1 VEDAL
6 LNFDCLFA
14 GRPLTVS
21 LALLSALMLTSGT
34 TGAQITPAPATAKK
48 PFTIEAIYAP
58 PAPGSRPPSGLQWSP
73 DGTRLSYIQPGEKG
87 GQESLAS
94 FDAATGKSSTLIPAE
109 KLAAL
114 VPSTSKLKDDRQRES
129 RARFGVSDY
138 QWAPDSKELLFDA
151 LGQLWLY
158 DLAGGKGRQLTR
170 SDEPSSD
177 PKFSP
182 DGRYVSYLR
191 AHDLYVRPVAADANE
206 LRLTH
211 GGNASLLNGEVDW
224 LYSEEL
230 DVRSNY
236 FWSPDSRDLLYLQ
249 TDESPVPQYP
259 IVNWMATHPETDQER
274 YPKAG
279 DPNPRV
285 RLFLTALK
293 GRTHEI
299 ALPLGEGD
307 YIPRFGWVR
316 PGLAWAMVLNRAQ
329 NQQDLYFID
338 AHSGHSRRVLRESE
352 AAYIELHDPMGR
364 NAHQG
369 IRFLDHSDEFLW
381 LSWRDGF
388 THIYLYGFHA
398 DRALDEDALLERQ
411 LDAGP
416 YQVGNLTALDE
427 PGRTVY
433 FTANKNDDRSEQLF
447 RVSLN
452 GGAVE
457 QVTCQPGTHSAVM
470 SEDARHYVDTFS
482 TLTAPP
488 RMNLCATAGEC
499 HELWASHAWDDY
511 DTLTP
516 QFVDFK
522 AVDGT
527 VLHGVLL
534 LPSAGAATEKNGR
547 VPLILNPYG
556 GPQAQV
562 VRDSARVM
570 DGFDQVL
577 AHRGFAVL
585 KVDNRGMGN
594 RGRAFALAANR
605 HLGEV
610 ELTDQLAALDQAL
623 ARFPQLDAT
632 RVGFWGWSYGGFM
645 TGYTMTHSVRFK
657 AGVSVAPVTD
667 WHLYDSTYTERYMG
681 LPKENEG
688 EYQATSIVNA
698 APRLSGRLLLVHGT
712 SDDNVHLQN
721 SIQFINAMVNAGR
734 PFDLQLYPGKTH
746 GIAGPQARTHL
757 FNRILWHFEQYLAN

>member
-1 VEDAL
+1 
-6 LNFDCLFA
+6 
-14 GRPLTVS
+14 
-21 LALLSALMLTSGT
+21 MLWPATAR
-34 TGAQITPAPATAKK
+34 AQSTPAASPATAKK
-48 PFTIEAIYAP
+48 PFTIEAIYAA

-87 GQESLAS
+87 GQESLAY
-94 FDAATGKSSTLIPAE
+94 FDAATGKSATLIPAE

-114 VPSTSKLKDDRQRES
+114 APSTSKLKDDRQREN
-129 RARFGVSDY
+129 RARFGVAEY
-138 QWAPDSKELLFDA
+138 QWAPDSNALLFDA

-158 DLAGGKGRQLTR
+158 DLASSKGRQLTH

-182 DGRYVSYLR
+182 DGRYISYLR
-191 AHDLYVRPVAADANE
+191 AHDLYVRPLAAEARE
-206 LRLTH
+206 MRLTT
-211 GGNASLLNGEVDW
+211 GGTAALLNGEVDW

-236 FWSPDSRDLLYLQ
+236 FWSPDSRDVLFLQ
-249 TDESPVPQYP
+249 SDESPVPQYP

-285 RLFLTALK
+285 RLMLAALK

-299 ALPLGEGD
+299 ALPLAEGD

-338 AHSGHSRRVLRESE
+338 ARSGHSRRVLHESDT
-352 AAYIELHDPMGR
+352 AYIELHDPMGR
-364 NAHQG
+364 NQHQG
-369 IRFLDHSDEFLW
+369 IRFLDHGDEFLW

-388 THIYLYGFHA
+388 THIYLYGFHG
-398 DRALDEDALLERQ
+398 DHALDEDALLERQ
-411 LDAGP
+411 LDAGA
-416 YQVGNLTALDE
+416 YEVGNLAALDE
-427 PGRTVY
+427 PSRTVY
-433 FTANKNDDRSEQLF
+433 FTANKNDARGEQLF

-452 GGAVE
+452 GGAVAL
-457 QVTCQPGTHSAVM
+457 VTPQPGTHSAVM
-470 SEDARHYVDTFS
+470 AADARHYVDTYS
-482 TLTAPP
+482 ALTSPP
-488 RMNLCATAGEC
+488 RMTLCATAGEC
-499 HELWASHAWDDY
+499 HELWASHAWEDY
-511 DTLTP
+511 DTLAP

-522 AVDGT
+522 AADGT
-527 VLHGVLL
+527 LLHGVLL
-534 LPSAGAATEKNGR
+534 LPPAGAATEKNGR
-547 VPLILNPYG
+547 IPVILNPYG
-556 GPQAQV
+556 GPHGQS
-562 VRDSARVM
+562 VRDNARAM
-570 DGFDQVL
+570 DAFDQVL

-594 RGRAFALAANR
+594 RGRAFALAAHK

-610 ELTDQLAALDQAL
+610 ELADQLAALNQAL
-623 ARFPQLDAT
+623 TRFPQLDAT

-645 TGYTMTHSVRFK
+645 TGYAMTHSERFK

-681 LPKENEG
+681 MPRENEG
-688 EYQATSIVNA
+688 EYQATSVVNA

-712 SDDNVHLQN
+712 SDDNVHMQN

-757 FNRILWHFEQYLAN
+757 FHRILWHFEQNLAN